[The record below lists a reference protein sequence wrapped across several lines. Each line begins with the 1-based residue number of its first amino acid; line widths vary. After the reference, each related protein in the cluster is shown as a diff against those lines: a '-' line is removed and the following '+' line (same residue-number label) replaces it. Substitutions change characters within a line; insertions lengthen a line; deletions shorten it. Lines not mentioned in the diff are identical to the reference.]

1 MTRNDPALRRYYRE
15 VRGWLP
21 GTRKMKREILDQV
34 RSSIEAYLEE
44 EPGADM
50 AGVEAR
56 FGSPQAIAAASVEAR
71 DTGELLRDLRIKRRI
86 VSMVAGVLAAALIL
100 WAGVVTWGAIQ
111 TYRSLNGRIEV
122 TKTFD

>member
-44 EPGADM
+44 KPGTDM

-56 FGSPQAIAAASVEAR
+56 FGSPQAIAAASVEER
-71 DTGELLRDLRIKRRI
+71 DTAELLRDLRTKRRI

-100 WAGVVTWGAIQ
+100 WAGVVTWGAIK
-111 TYRSLNGRIEV
+111 TYRSLNGHIEV
-122 TKTFD
+122 RMID

>member
-1 MTRNDPALRRYYRE
+1 MTRDDSALRRYYRE

-56 FGSPQAIAAASVEAR
+56 FGSPQAIAAASVDER
-71 DTGELLRDLRIKRRI
+71 DTGELLRDLRTKRRI

-100 WAGVVTWGAIQ
+100 WAGVVTWGAVKAS
-111 TYRSLNGRIEV
+111 RSLNGHIEV
-122 TKTFD
+122 RMID

>member
-1 MTRNDPALRRYYRE
+1 MTRNDPALRRYYRK

-111 TYRSLNGRIEV
+111 AYRSLNGHIEV
-122 TKTFD
+122 RMID

>member
-1 MTRNDPALRRYYRE
+1 MTRDDSALRRYYRE

-56 FGSPQAIAAASVEAR
+56 FGSPQAIAAASVDER
-71 DTGELLRDLRIKRRI
+71 DTVELLRDLRTKRRI
-86 VSMVAGVLAAALIL
+86 VSMVAGVLAAALLL
-100 WAGVVTWGAIQ
+100 WTGLVTWGAVKAS
-111 TYRSLNGRIEV
+111 RSLNGHIEV
-122 TKTFD
+122 RMID